1 MAKARPSRKAA
12 PKRGGKPAK
21 PVRRAAKRR
30 GSAGATAKHR
40 VAKGGGAA
48 NPRRASGPGVSKDR
62 AARVA
67 RSHQAS
73 GQPREAIVPEIQ
85 PPPLPAPI
93 ASFTF

>member
-12 PKRGGKPAK
+12 PKRGDKPAT

-30 GSAGATAKHR
+30 
-40 VAKGGGAA
+40 VDGGGAA
-48 NPRRASGPGVSKDR
+48 KRPVAKGSRAAKPRHQPAKGPSR
-62 AARVA
+62 AARA
-67 RSHQAS
+67 LQGA
-73 GQPREAIVPEIQ
+73 GQHREPVIPEMQ

>member
-12 PKRGGKPAK
+12 PKRGRKPAK

-30 GSAGATAKHR
+30 GGGEATSKR
-40 VAKGGGAA
+40 PVAKGRSVA
-48 NPRRASGPGVSKDR
+48 NPRGVAAKGPG
-62 AARVA
+62 RVA
-67 RSHQAS
+67 RVSQGS
-73 GQPREAIVPEIQ
+73 GQYREPIVPEMQ